1 MSFAAIFIDKS
12 PVIGGIRADLSVTEE
27 HAGVVN
33 ITDNPIEGGGIITDH
48 VQDQPDILVME
59 IGHSNTPAKLITL
72 DRSPIRHIVIW
83 QKLLAIQ
90 KSKLP
95 IPVLTSLKRYRNMLI
110 ERVEQTRS
118 KENTNV
124 AIIRLTLRQIEFAF
138 IDDAANL
145 ADQAVNGALG
155 EADLGSQGMQAL

>member
-1 MSFAAIFIDKS
+1 MSLAAIFIDKS
-12 PVIGGIRADLSVTEE
+12 PIIGIIRPDLSVTEE
-27 HAGVVN
+27 HASVVT
-33 ITDNPIEGGGIITDH
+33 ITDNPIEGGAIITDH

-59 IGHSNTPAKLITL
+59 IGHSNTPAKIFTL

-83 QKLLAIQ
+83 KKFKAAQKLKI
-90 KSKLP
+90 P
-95 IPVLTSLKRYRNMLI
+95 FPVLTSLQRYRNMLI

-118 KENTNV
+118 QQNTNL

-145 ADQAVNGALG
+145 ADAAVTGALG
-155 EADLGSQGMQAL
+155 AADLGSQGTQAL